1 MGGVDLSE
9 QEWRSREKRQ
19 EAKESGAELLTEL
32 TPQTSS
38 FQSPGDEAY
47 P

>member
-1 MGGVDLSE
+1 MKGRGGG
-9 QEWRSREKRQ
+9 QEGR
-19 EAKESGAELLTEL
+19 ESGAELLTGL

-38 FQSPGDEAY
+38 FHSPGDEAC